1 MTRQA
6 YWQIKM
12 DKFEV
17 QGSNVTACSQVRFF
31 RKRFFLNNFQAG
43 GCQVIVDSGTSLLAV
58 PSNLANEI
66 NHAIGAFKF
75 INGEYIGKFLKL
87 FLRF

>member
-1 MTRQA
+1 
-6 YWQIKM
+6 M

-17 QGSNVTACSQVRFF
+17 NGANVTACEQSD
-31 RKRFFLNNFQAG
+31 

-58 PSNLANEI
+58 PSNLADEI

-75 INGEYIGKFLKL
+75 VNGEYIGMSPF
-87 FLRF
+87 